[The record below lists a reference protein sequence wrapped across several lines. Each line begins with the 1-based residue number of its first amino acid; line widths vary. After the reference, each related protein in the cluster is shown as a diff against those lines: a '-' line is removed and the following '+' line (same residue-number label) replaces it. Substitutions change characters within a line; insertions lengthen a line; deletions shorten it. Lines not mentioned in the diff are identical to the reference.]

1 MSIRFLLALVLRLW
15 LLASELCHVASASA
29 LLS

>member
-1 MSIRFLLALVLRLW
+1 MYLPRLLAVVLRLW
-15 LLASELCHVASASA
+15 LLACELCRVASASA